1 MDIRKHFKD
10 VLVGVYE
17 ISEDTLL
24 GDAFYDMLSVT
35 NVSIRMTLGK

>member
-10 VLVGVYE
+10 ILVGAYE

-24 GDAFYDMLSVT
+24 DDAFYDMLSVT
-35 NVSIRMTLGK
+35 NGRRN

>member
-10 VLVGVYE
+10 VIDGVYE

-24 GDAFYDMLSVT
+24 EGVMFMFILCDCINCDYET
-35 NVSIRMTLGK
+35 K

>member
-24 GDAFYDMLSVT
+24 EDAFYEMLSVT
-35 NVSIRMTLGK
+35 NVSIG